1 LILLDYSDLLRVL
14 SSFVIVVV
22 LIYSIYY
29 LINRYGKGILPGQK
43 GVIRIIDIKYLGK
56 NKGLTVVK
64 ANGKYYFLSFDE
76 KNVSII
82 EKWDRLEEKGEK
94 PQKDEKTPDNN

>member
-1 LILLDYSDLLRVL
+1 MLDYSDLLRVF

-43 GVIRIIDIKYLGK
+43 GVIQIVDIKYLGK

-64 ANGKYYFLSFDE
+64 ANNKYYFLSFDE

-82 EKWDRLEEKGEK
+82 EKWDSLDEKGEK
-94 PQKDEKTPDNN
+94 PQKDEKNPDNN

>member
-1 LILLDYSDLLRVL
+1 MLDYSDLLRVL

-29 LINRYGKGILPGQK
+29 LINRYGKGVLPGQK
-43 GVIRIIDIKYLGK
+43 GVIKIIDIKYLGK

-76 KNVSII
+76 KNISII
-82 EKWDRLEEKGEK
+82 EKWDSLEEKGEK

>member
-1 LILLDYSDLLRVL
+1 MLDYSDLLRVL

-29 LINRYGKGILPGQK
+29 LINRYGKGVLPGQK
-43 GVIRIIDIKYLGK
+43 GIIRIIDIKYLGK
-56 NKGLTVVK
+56 NKGLAVVK
-64 ANGKYYFLSFDE
+64 ANEKYYFLSFDE
-76 KNVSII
+76 KNISII

-94 PQKDEKTPDNN
+94 PQKDEKIPDNN